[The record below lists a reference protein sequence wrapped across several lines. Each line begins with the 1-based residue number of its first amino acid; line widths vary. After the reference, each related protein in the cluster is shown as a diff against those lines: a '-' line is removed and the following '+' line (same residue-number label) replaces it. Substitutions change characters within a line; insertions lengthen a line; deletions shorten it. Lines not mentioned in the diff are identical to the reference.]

1 MLPMSTPSPQA
12 RFLVAELGSLL
23 SDPARAAILLALKD
37 GTVRPAGELAR
48 MAGIAPSTASAHL
61 RKLIE
66 GELLSVVECGRH
78 RYYRLANERVAHMLE
93 NLSVSGVSMLRSC
106 PWRGDPIM
114 LRARTCYDH
123 LAGRLGVAL
132 FEQIRAGVG
141 WELSEDAVRLSQA
154 GAARL
159 RGVGL
164 LGDDDVLDDVP
175 GHTCVDWSE
184 RRFHLGGKLGA
195 WLTSRLFD
203 KDWIRRRST
212 TRALTAT
219 SVGREGLRALG
230 VEWEALGD

>member
-1 MLPMSTPSPQA
+1 MGARASQA
-12 RFLVAELGSLL
+12 RFQIAELGGLL

-66 GELLSVVECGRH
+66 GELLAVVECGRH
-78 RYYRLANERVAHMLE
+78 RYYRIANERVAHMLE
-93 NLSVSGVSMLRSC
+93 TLTVSSVGLLRSC

-132 FEQIRAGVG
+132 FEQIRIGDG
-141 WELSEDAVRLSQA
+141 WVLAEDSVRLSRA
-154 GAARL
+154 GSERL
-159 RGVGL
+159 RSVGL
-164 LGDDDVLDDVP
+164 LRDDDGWDEIP

-195 WLTSRLFD
+195 WLTSRLFEEG
-203 KDWIRRRST
+203 WIRRRAT
-212 TRALTAT
+212 TRALVAT
-219 SVGREGLRALG
+219 SAGRAGLRAMGIDWDGLG
-230 VEWEALGD
+230 A